1 MSNIEKNNKESRLCS
16 ACCLFENMF
25 NWLDISH
32 TYLYITDFALCYF
45 LAWTIIPLF
54 ISHVFLL
61 SMIVENMK
69 KFGILSIVKQQP
81 FCFYAEKL
89 KTVFSVD
96 KVGFYLLGA
105 LFLQYRERGG
115 TRKAPFCSFSHFQ
128 IKYVFKNKEGSKCF
142 FGQANRF
149 AHINLV
155 CIYGFHCE
163 FGADHV

>member
-1 MSNIEKNNKESRLCS
+1 MENLIKAVRMSNIEKNNKESRLCS

-69 KFGILSIVKQQP
+69 KFGILSIVK
-81 FCFYAEKL
+81 
-89 KTVFSVD
+89 
-96 KVGFYLLGA
+96 
-105 LFLQYRERGG
+105 
-115 TRKAPFCSFSHFQ
+115 
-128 IKYVFKNKEGSKCF
+128 
-142 FGQANRF
+142 
-149 AHINLV
+149 
-155 CIYGFHCE
+155 
-163 FGADHV
+163 